1 MNGSYANAR
10 TGAADKL
17 GNLASCSTSSALIA
31 GHSIESMR
39 RTIWAMTGLAL
50 IAAACGGDATE
61 TAAPNAAE
69 TDTTVVEEVVED
81 TAAATTAST
90 TTAAPETTTTVAE
103 TTTTAP
109 PVPTMTIDFDGLAPL
124 GDAGVYEMWFVG
136 ADGNPVS
143 GGTFDAD
150 AGPVVLDLPDGI
162 PGAVE
167 LKVSI
172 ETDDDPAP
180 SQTIVLAGAMD
191 GIAGDRS
198 AELTTADI
206 ADFSTASGQYILA
219 TPTDGDGPPENERS
233 GVWWTILPRQR
244 SLILPELGAG
254 WEYEMWQVIDGVE
267 VAGGKFSDTFAP
279 DDAAPYSGPED
290 APPLVGEDF
299 LINAPAGLTFPVDLR
314 GTETFISVE
323 PVPDP
328 SPDSSGIVP
337 LSGIVPVDAEDHN
350 ALSVENVSDSRLPT
364 ATITIS
370 EG

>member
-1 MNGSYANAR
+1 
-10 TGAADKL
+10 
-17 GNLASCSTSSALIA
+17 
-31 GHSIESMR
+31 
-39 RTIWAMTGLAL
+39 MTGLAL

-103 TTTTAP
+103 ATTTAP
-109 PVPTMTIDFDGLAPL
+109 PVPTMTINFDGLAPL

-150 AGPVVLDLPDGI
+150 AGPVELDLPAGD

-180 SQTIVLAGAMD
+180 SAAIILAGTME
-191 GIAGDRS
+191 GGS
-198 AELTTADI
+198 ATLTTSDI
-206 ADFSTASGQYILA
+206 GDFSEARGQYILA

-233 GVWWTILPRQR
+233 GVWWTILPRQN
-244 SLILPELGAG
+244 SLFLPELGEG
-254 WEYEMWQVIDGVE
+254 WQYEMWQVIDGVE
-267 VAGGKFSDTFAP
+267 VAGGKFTDTFNS
-279 DDAAPYSGPED
+279 DDAAPYSGPEG

-337 LSGIVPVDAEDHN
+337 LSGIVPGDAEDHN
-350 ALSVENVSDSRLPT
+350 ALSVENVSDTRLPT
-364 ATITIS
+364 ATVTIN